1 MVAGRLLINWPMA
14 TSTPK
19 TVLITGAS
27 SGIGK
32 AAALALLAQGFR
44 VFAAVRSERAAEG
57 LRSAAPADGA
67 TRLETLDLDVTNA
80 DQIRAAV
87 ARIDAT
93 VGADGLWGLF
103 NNAGI
108 NIAGPLEHLPLDRLR
123 RQLEVNVIGQVAVT
137 QAFLPLLRKARGR
150 IVTTGSN
157 SGYFSAPGLAPYC
170 MSKYAMESFSDAL
183 RRELRPWGI
192 EVSLLEPGAIATEI
206 WQTSISEFNEF
217 LRNAPPGLLESY
229 GGLLDASG
237 HAARR
242 SAGRAAPVD
251 VVSRDV
257 IHAFTARRP
266 RTRYRIGRGSMSRK
280 WMSYLP
286 DRWTDALVAK
296 SLGWG

>member
-1 MVAGRLLINWPMA
+1 M
-14 TSTPK
+14 STTDTK
-19 TVLITGAS
+19 TILITGAS
-27 SGIGK
+27 TGIGK
-32 AAALALLAQGFR
+32 AATLALLAEGFR
-44 VFAAVRSERAAEG
+44 VFAAVRSERAAEA
-57 LRSAAPADGA
+57 LRNAAPAGS
-67 TRLETLDLDVTNA
+67 TSRLDTLELDVTNA
-80 DQIRAAV
+80 EQIRAAV
-87 ARIDAT
+87 ARVDAA
-93 VGADGLWGLF
+93 VGANGLWGLF

-108 NIAGPLEHLPLDRLR
+108 SIAGPLEHLPLDRLR

-137 QAFLPLLRKARGR
+137 QACLPLLRKARGR

-183 RRELRPWGI
+183 RRELRPWAI

-206 WQTSISEFNEF
+206 WQTSMSEFNEF
-217 LRNAPPGLLESY
+217 LRSAPPGLLESY

-266 RTRYRIGRGSMSRK
+266 KTRYRIGRGSVSRK

-286 DRWTDALVAK
+286 DRWTDALVAR